1 MALQKSFFKKR
12 MDISGKRILI
22 VKQSSLGDVVHAL
35 PLAHALKRCHPDCY
49 IGWIV
54 QKGFAPLLEPDRCV
68 DEIISISIPS
78 TSDPQTGKGVYGKA
92 ARATFRTLK
101 DLRKRFRSAPYDLV
115 LDLHASLRSG
125 MLGLTNPGG
134 VRIGFADAKEFNT
147 FFQHHRL
154 VTRPNE
160 PHAVDKNLVFARF
173 LNCIPEP
180 EDFRIEINPAARYAV
195 GKFLEQSGVRTAQQI
210 IYANPSARWATKF
223 WTAPAWAEFADLVA
237 EQTSAAI
244 IFAGSPEDRPYIEQ
258 ILSLTK
264 GTPVVAA
271 GSLSLSEAVA
281 LLSLSDVYVGVDSGP
296 MHIAA
301 FTGTPVVALFGPT
314 EPEKVGPYGSGH
326 LVVRREDLTCLGCR
340 KRSCDSRV
348 CLESLS
354 AALVF
359 DALLGLLGW
368 STDQKTVR
376 RNPISCKEM
385 QVPVNVKSS

>member
-1 MALQKSFFKKR
+1 

-35 PLAHALKRCHPDCY
+35 PLVHALKRCHPDCH

-68 DEIISISIPS
+68 DDIIPISIPS
-78 TSDPQTGKGVYGKA
+78 TSDPQAKKGIYGEA

-101 DLRKRFRSAPYDLV
+101 ELRRKFRAAPYDIV

-125 MLGLTNPGG
+125 FLGLTNPGG

-154 VTRPNE
+154 VTRADE

-173 LNCIPEP
+173 LNCLPEP
-180 EDFRIEINPAARYAV
+180 EDFRIEINQGARGSV
-195 GKFLEQSGVRTAQQI
+195 EKFLRESGIRTDRQI
-210 IYANPSARWATKF
+210 IYANPSARWTTKF
-223 WTAPAWAEFADLVA
+223 WTVPAWAEFADLVA
-237 EQTSAAI
+237 EQTSAAV
-244 IFAGSPEDRPYIEQ
+244 IFAGSPEDRPYIDQ
-258 ILSLTK
+258 IMALTRSV
-264 GTPVVAA
+264 PVVAA
-271 GSLSLSEAVA
+271 GKLSLAESVA

-340 KRSCDSRV
+340 KRTCDNRE
-348 CLESLS
+348 CLQSLS
-354 AALVF
+354 AWTVF
-359 DALLGLLGW
+359 DALLELLGR
-368 STDQKTVR
+368 TAEQKTVR
-376 RNPISCKEM
+376 RIP
-385 QVPVNVKSS
+385 

>member
-1 MALQKSFFKKR
+1 
-12 MDISGKRILI
+12 MDVSGKRILI

-35 PLAHALKRCHPDCY
+35 PLAHALKRCHPDCH

-78 TSDPQTGKGVYGKA
+78 TSDPQAKKGVYGAA
-92 ARATFRTLK
+92 ARATFRTVRE
-101 DLRKRFRSAPYDLV
+101 LRRRFRAAPYDLV

-125 MLGLTNPGG
+125 LLGLTNPGG
-134 VRIGFADAKEFNT
+134 VRIGFADAKEFNSL
-147 FFQHHRL
+147 FQNVRL
-154 VTRPNE
+154 VPTADK

-173 LNCIPEP
+173 LNCVPEP
-180 EDFRIEINPAARYAV
+180 EDFRIEINPAARDTV
-195 GKFLEQSGVRTAQQI
+195 LKFLEQSGVRTDRQI

-258 ILSLTK
+258 ILAMTK
-264 GTPVVAA
+264 STPVVAA
-271 GSLSLSEAVA
+271 GSLNLAEAVA
-281 LLSLSDVYVGVDSGP
+281 LLSLSDAYVGVDSGP

-314 EPEKVGPYGSGH
+314 QPEKVGPYGSGH

-340 KRSCDSRV
+340 KRTCDNRV

-354 AALVF
+354 AMTVF

-376 RNPISCKEM
+376 RTL
-385 QVPVNVKSS
+385 VKN